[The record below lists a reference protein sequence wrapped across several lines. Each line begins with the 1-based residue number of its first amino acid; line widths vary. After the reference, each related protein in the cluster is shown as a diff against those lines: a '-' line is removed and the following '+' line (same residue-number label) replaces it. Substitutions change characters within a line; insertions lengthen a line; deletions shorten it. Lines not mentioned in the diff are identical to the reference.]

1 MLVLRW
7 FFWEGADFACQL
19 WFFMESILLFVG
31 EFSVKS
37 GEWKIVGVTSSEAD
51 IKFPCCN
58 EPYSTIT
65 YEIDFERMSL
75 YYFLYIILP
84 LVSQVFLFL
93 LIFRIPFDTGERMGF
108 GVTILLSI
116 TVYLLVIS
124 EKLPEKSDNA
134 PMLGICF
141 ILEFYILSTGL
152 VAAAMTVLLSR
163 RKTRPPQYLIR
174 FANYLNSECNAIK
187 TTPKKRRVME
197 LYETHGIEHDEDCK
211 QSLSEDTENE
221 IKEKEEDENREAWA
235 KICYAIDRFLF
246 YFFAVLVLLVPMTVC
261 AFLDRTYLGI

>member
-1 MLVLRW
+1 MPS
-7 FFWEGADFACQL
+7 
-19 WFFMESILLFVG
+19 MILYGKYLAFVG

-134 PMLGICF
+134 PMLGICL